1 MNILIKETQVSLTS
15 FLYSSYK
22 FKIYSYYMFGN
33 YKKSYIK
40 RDNLYIIFFG
50 TKKENKNSFIELI
63 NVLYF
68 IK

>member
-1 MNILIKETQVSLTS
+1 
-15 FLYSSYK
+15 
-22 FKIYSYYMFGN
+22 MFGN

-40 RDNLYIIFFG
+40 RENLYIIFFG
-50 TKKENKNSFIELI
+50 TKKENIQNSFIELI

>member
-1 MNILIKETQVSLTS
+1 
-15 FLYSSYK
+15 
-22 FKIYSYYMFGN
+22 MFGN

-40 RDNLYIIFFG
+40 RENLYIIFFG
-50 TKKENKNSFIELI
+50 TKKENIKNSFIELI

>member
-1 MNILIKETQVSLTS
+1 MKIFKI
-15 FLYSSYK
+15 

-40 RDNLYIIFFG
+40 RENLYIIFFG
-50 TKKENKNSFIELI
+50 TKKENKNKNKNSFIELI

-68 IK
+68 YKKDVKEN